1 MTSTLAKAGRQA
13 HLANA
18 WGETLWP
25 GKRYRGAQTGT
36 ALKELVLSGGLA
48 VDLASAFD
56 ASPNPYVLLS
66 PDLHIAGLNQAY
78 LDVTHTTRAALIG
91 QPLFAA
97 FDSGP
102 GEEAPE
108 NVRQVRASIEKARDT
123 RQADHL
129 ALVKFAI
136 ARPDAS
142 GTPVYEDSYWSAT
155 HTPILNDAGEVAYI
169 LQHTTDITELQRLR
183 TLAAEDPSALD
194 LILGDGII
202 GRARAVQEDNRRL
215 EIERKGLVDLFM
227 QSPGFV
233 TVLTGPDHVFQM
245 HNDAYAQL
253 IGHRDITGRPIREAL
268 PEIEGQGYFE
278 FLDSVYATGEPHEGR
293 ASPVQLQRSP
303 DAPLESRYLNFIYQP
318 IRDAEGAVAGIF
330 VQGHDVT
337 ENVLAAERQ
346 KLMIDELNHRVKN
359 TLATVQSIAMQ
370 TARSH
375 PDPQTFAQGFQARLM
390 ALSHTHDLLTR
401 SHWEG
406 ADLRDILEHET
417 EAHGSQRVTLNGP
430 VVALDPPAALSLGMI
445 FHELAT
451 NAAKYGA
458 LSAPT
463 GRVLVDWGVAD
474 HLKPVLTLTWREI
487 DGPPVTPP
495 QRRGFGSRLIERNV
509 RHDLAGEVKLD
520 YASDGFS
527 AEFSVPLHRGR
538 SS

>member
-1 MTSTLAKAGRQA
+1 M
-13 HLANA
+13 
-18 WGETLWP
+18 
-25 GKRYRGAQTGT
+25 
-36 ALKELVLSGGLA
+36 KELVLSGGLA

-56 ASPNPYVLLS
+56 ASPNPYVLLT
-66 PDLHIAGLNQAY
+66 PDLRIAGLNQAY
-78 LDVTHTTRAALIG
+78 LDVTHTTREAIIG

-102 GEEAPE
+102 GADAPD
-108 NVRQVRASIEKARDT
+108 NVRQVKASLEKARDT
-123 RQADHL
+123 RQADHI
-129 ALVKFAI
+129 AVVKFAV
-136 ARPDAS
+136 ARPNER
-142 GTPVYEDSYWSAT
+142 GEVVFEDSYWSAT

-183 TLAAEDPSALD
+183 SLAADDPTALE
-194 LILGDGII
+194 LILGGGVI

-215 EIERKGLVDLFM
+215 ENERKGLVDLFM
-227 QSPGFV
+227 QAPGFV

-245 HNDAYAQL
+245 HNDSYAQL
-253 IGHRDITGRPIREAL
+253 IGHRDITGKPIREAL
-268 PEIEGQGYFE
+268 PELAGQGYFQ

-293 ASPVQLQRSP
+293 ASQVQLQRTP
-303 DAPLESRYLNFIYQP
+303 DAPLESRFLNFIYQP
-318 IRDAEGAVAGIF
+318 IRDADGAVAGIF

-337 ENVLAAERQ
+337 ETVLAAERQ

-375 PDPQTFAQGFQARLM
+375 ADPKTFAQGFQARLM

-417 EAHGSQRVTLNGP
+417 AAHGPHRVTLNGP
-430 VVALDPPAALSLGMI
+430 RLALEPAAALSLGMI

-458 LSAPT
+458 LSAE
-463 GRVLVDWGVAD
+463 GGGVQVDWSIA
-474 HLKPVLTLTWREI
+474 HQTNRRLTMSWREVG
-487 DGPPVTPP
+487 GPPVAPP
-495 QRRGFGSRLIERNV
+495 ERRGFGSRLIERNV
-509 RHDLAGEVKLD
+509 HHDLAGEVELS
-520 YASDGFS
+520 YATDGFAVEIS
-527 AEFSVPLHRGR
+527 IPLDRGLTE
-538 SS
+538 